1 MKPSV
6 VSINACNG
14 FAYPALDKLLHTLP
28 KVAASQG
35 IALGGVFKSHHFGVA
50 GHIAEKAAEHGM
62 ISIVLGNTPSAIAP
76 WNGNKALFGTNPL
89 AFGSPTDDGKH
100 FIIDLAVSEV
110 ARGKILNAS
119 LKNEKIP
126 YGWATD
132 KEGKQTDN
140 PHEAL
145 KGNML
150 PFGGAKGAAIALM
163 IELLSSALIGANFAF
178 EADSFLDANG
188 NPPNVGQIL
197 IMIDPASFVTKPS
210 YINRVGEMMR
220 AINDQDNTYIPGSN
234 RFLLREKAKKDGLSV
249 NAKIIKEISKLC

>member
-1 MKPSV
+1 M
-6 VSINACNG
+6 
-14 FAYPALDKLLHTLP
+14 
-28 KVAASQG
+28 
-35 IALGGVFKSHHFGVA
+35 
-50 GHIAEKAAEHGM
+50 
-62 ISIVLGNTPSAIAP
+62 
-76 WNGNKALFGTNPL
+76 
-89 AFGSPTDDGKH
+89 
-100 FIIDLAVSEV
+100 AVSEV

-145 KGNML
+145 KGTML

-197 IMIDPASFVTKPS
+197 ILIDPASFVTKPS

-249 NAKIIKEISKLC
+249 NAKIIKEITKLC